1 MVTRRQSALLM
12 LLLPAYAAFAPQAQA
27 YGGRK
32 VLESMDSGVIL
43 IYVCIVAYM
52 CNVGYVTLAPS
63 RT

>member
-1 MVTRRQSALLM
+1 MVTRRQSALLV

-43 IYVCIVAYM
+43 IYALSRTC
-52 CNVGYVTLAPS
+52 VTLA
-63 RT
+63 T